1 VGDNVVHGFD
11 VRLFGRLA
19 FGRLRTYRL
28 PDWMSTMKHL
38 EYTPTEHAAL
48 RHVLANGG
56 HMTLLDDNRDIL
68 AALNF
73 DETSPRTVEFFFL
86 VAEER
91 AGELREAF
99 VAAGVEVEVVPPDE
113 EDLDPEEGEPDD
125 RWDVHAVAVIEPT
138 AEKLTETEQKLR
150 DIANNHGAEADGWG
164 FLAAE

>member
-1 VGDNVVHGFD
+1 
-11 VRLFGRLA
+11 
-19 FGRLRTYRL
+19 
-28 PDWMSTMKHL
+28 
-38 EYTPTEHAAL
+38 
-48 RHVLANGG
+48 
-56 HMTLLDDNRDIL
+56 MTLLDDNRDIL